1 MLPYM
6 IKRTLQTLRILRWR
20 NYPGLSQWAQWHHKE
35 PYKREPRG
43 SEAVVGE
50 MMSEVR
56 KGPGVQEG
64 RKPEEAE
71 KREKHSL
78 LEPRGES
85 GPDGT
90 LPLAQWDLG
99 PQNHTIIHLCC
110 FKPLLLA
117 ATENKYSKK
126 KKRILRKNGQARR
139 IRSSWGKQGEEV
151 HLSLQQQRWEST
163 QMINQR
169 SLFIVQF
176 TKGR

>member
-43 SEAVVGE
+43 SESVVGE

-71 KREKHSL
+71 KRGKHSL

-90 LPLAQWDLG
+90 LPLAQ
-99 PQNHTIIHLCC
+99 
-110 FKPLLLA
+110 
-117 ATENKYSKK
+117 
-126 KKRILRKNGQARR
+126 
-139 IRSSWGKQGEEV
+139 
-151 HLSLQQQRWEST
+151 
-163 QMINQR
+163 
-169 SLFIVQF
+169 
-176 TKGR
+176 